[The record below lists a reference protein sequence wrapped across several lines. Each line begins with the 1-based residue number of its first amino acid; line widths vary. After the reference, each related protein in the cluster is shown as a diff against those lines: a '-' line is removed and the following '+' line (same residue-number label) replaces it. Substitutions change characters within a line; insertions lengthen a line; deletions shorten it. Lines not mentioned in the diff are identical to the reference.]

1 MKKVKHNKK
10 RNVGII
16 YELLVSNMA
25 NFLLIDDRS
34 RANKIKEII
43 ESHFHSST
51 ELFKEYRV
59 FKALTKNDYDNDYHA
74 ISILSEV
81 KKDFKNNPKFLDW
94 ILSTDKINHIKLFK
108 QNIKPFEILFFSV
121 GAEILKNISG
131 FIAVSPDLTVQK
143 MRKEVIK
150 ALNDLKG
157 GGNVQKLK
165 QLKKG

>member
-81 KKDFKNNPKFLDW
+81 KKDFKNINKKKLDYQKSKLIKVSEKNFIIKIFL
-94 ILSTDKINHIKLFK
+94 HIR
-108 QNIKPFEILFFSV
+108 N
-121 GAEILKNISG
+121 
-131 FIAVSPDLTVQK
+131 
-143 MRKEVIK
+143 
-150 ALNDLKG
+150 
-157 GGNVQKLK
+157 
-165 QLKKG
+165 